1 MIRTKTSTLFL
12 LTCFII
18 FLFAVCLAPA
28 GAASLRILHVNDFHG
43 FAESH
48 KRLGSDNLRGGVAYL
63 AFMAEAL
70 RKEKPSLLISAG
82 DMIQGNTW
90 ANLFEGKSVI
100 EVMNAMRFDAM
111 VVGNHEFDFGKAVLA
126 ERIREA
132 DFPILGA
139 NVTGLDTLKPYIVKE
154 VDDIRVGI
162 IGVVTEET
170 PTATHPR
177 NVEGLT
183 FMPVA
188 ATVERCIA
196 ELKGRADIIV
206 VLSHLGYNA
215 DMALAAAVKGIDVIV
230 GGHSHTKGVKHITVG
245 NTVIVQAWEH
255 GLVLGVLDLTVES
268 GKVVAAEGRL
278 AEVVPAKTGKDEKVA
293 AIVEKWAATVNES
306 MGRVIAEA
314 EVDLDGENVRVRET
328 NLGNFIA
335 DILMKESGADAAI
348 INGGGLRTSIKKGPV
363 TVGSV
368 YSVLPFNNYIVG
380 IRLTGQQIRDAL
392 EYGLSGVELK
402 EGRFPQ
408 VAGLA
413 VTYSPERQAGK
424 RVGTIHIA
432 GEPIDPS
439 RRYIVAT
446 VDFLAAGGD
455 GYQVFREAIRQSPD
469 FEILGGTIKS
479 GNIAYNDAGRWVRD
493 AVVSE
498 MARLKKLAPA
508 VEGRIKVQG
517 AGDEG
522 ARK

>member
-1 MIRTKTSTLFL
+1 MKRTKITALFFL
-12 LTCFII
+12 ASLVI
-18 FLFAVCLAPA
+18 FLFTAHLAPA
-28 GAASLRILHVNDFHG
+28 VAASLRILHVNDFHG

-48 KRLGSDNLRGGVAYL
+48 RRLGSDDLRGGAACL
-63 AFMAEAL
+63 ASLAETL

-82 DMIQGNTW
+82 DMLQGNTW
-90 ANLFEGKSVI
+90 ANLFEGKPVI

-111 VVGNHEFDFGKAVLA
+111 VVGNHEFDFGKTSLT

-132 DFPILGA
+132 NFPVLGA
-139 NVTGLDTLKPYIVKE
+139 NVTGLDALKPYVVKE
-154 VDDIRVGI
+154 VDGIRVGI

-188 ATVERCIA
+188 ATIERCIA
-196 ELKGRADIIV
+196 KLNGRADIIV

-215 DMALAAAVKGIDVIV
+215 DMALASTVKGIDVIV
-230 GGHSHTKGVKHITVG
+230 GGHSHTKGVKPITVG
-245 NTVIVQAWEH
+245 STVIVQAWEH

-268 GKVVAAEGRL
+268 GRIVAAEGRL
-278 AEVVPAKTGKDEKVA
+278 EEVVPAKTAKDEKVA
-293 AIVEKWAATVNES
+293 AIVGKWAAKVSES
-306 MGRVIAEA
+306 MGRVIAETGI
-314 EVDLDGENVRVRET
+314 DLDGENVRVRET
-328 NLGNFIA
+328 NLGNFIT
-335 DILMKESGADAAI
+335 DILRKESGADAAI

-363 TVGSV
+363 TVGNI

-392 EYGLSGVELK
+392 EYGLSGIEQK

-408 VAGLA
+408 VAGLT
-413 VTYSPERQAGK
+413 VTYSPARKPGN
-424 RVGTIHIA
+424 RVGTILVG
-432 GEPIDPS
+432 GEPIEPS
-439 RRYIVAT
+439 RQYIVAT

-479 GNIAYNDAGRWVRD
+479 GNIVYNDAGRWVRD
-493 AVVSE
+493 VVVSE
-498 MARLKKLAPA
+498 TARQKRLTPA
-508 VEGRIKVQG
+508 VEGRIQV
-517 AGDEG
+517 EG
-522 ARK
+522 TGNESTRK

>member
-1 MIRTKTSTLFL
+1 MKRTKTSTLFL
-12 LTCFII
+12 LTSLVIL
-18 FLFAVCLAPA
+18 LFTAYLTPA
-28 GAASLRILHVNDFHG
+28 GAAPLRILHVNDLHG

-48 KRLGSDNLRGGVAYL
+48 KRLGSDDLRGGVACL
-63 AFMAEAL
+63 ASLAQKL
-70 RKEKPSLLISAG
+70 RKEKPSLLVSAG

-90 ANLFEGKSVI
+90 ANLFEGKPVI
-100 EVMNAMRFDAM
+100 EVMNTMRFDAM
-111 VVGNHEFDFGKAVLA
+111 VVGNHEFDFGKTALM
-126 ERIREA
+126 ERIKEA
-132 DFPILGA
+132 DFPVLGA
-139 NVTGLDTLKPYIVKE
+139 NVTGLDGLKPYVVKE
-154 VDDIRVGI
+154 VDGIRVGI

-196 ELKGRADIIV
+196 ELSGRADIII

-215 DMALAAAVKGIDVIV
+215 DMALASAVKGIDVIV

-268 GKVVAAEGRL
+268 GRIVAAEGRL
-278 AEVVPAKTGKDEKVA
+278 EEVIPAKTAKEEKVA
-293 AIVEKWAATVNES
+293 AIVEKWADKVNES

-328 NLGNFIA
+328 NLGNFIS
-335 DILMKESGADAAI
+335 DILRKESGADAAI

-363 TVGSV
+363 TVGNI

-408 VAGLA
+408 VAGLT
-413 VTYSPERQAGK
+413 VTYSPARKPGN
-424 RVGTIHIA
+424 RVGTVHVG
-432 GEPIDPS
+432 GEPIVPS
-439 RRYIVAT
+439 KQYVVAT

-455 GYQVFREAIRQSPD
+455 GYQVFREAIRQSSD

-479 GNIAYNDAGRWVRD
+479 GNIVYNDAGRWVRD
-493 AVVSE
+493 TVVSE
-498 MARLKKLAPA
+498 ALRLKKLAPA
-508 VEGRIKVQG
+508 VEGRIRVEG
-517 AGDEG
+517 AADEG
-522 ARK
+522 TRK